1 MKKMKNRR
9 QRANRAAF
17 TVLEVMLVL
26 VIIVVIAGLGI
37 RTLGGSFEKAKVNTA
52 KASLST
58 LSNSVKEY
66 QIEIGN
72 GNLPQSLEA
81 LVSQPSDVEAG
92 AWFAKLDKLPMDPW
106 NKPFEYKVNGSTFEI
121 KSNGPD
127 GVAGT
132 PDDITN

>member
-9 QRANRAAF
+9 QWANRAAF
-17 TVLEVMLVL
+17 TLMEVMLVL

-37 RTLGGSFEKAKVNTA
+37 RTLGGSFEKAKVNAA

-66 QIEIGN
+66 QIEF

-106 NKPFEYKVNGSTFEI
+106 NKPFEYKVTGSTFEI

-132 PDDITN
+132 ADDITN

>member
-9 QRANRAAF
+9 QRLNRAAF
-17 TVLEVMLVL
+17 TLMEVMLVL

-37 RTLGGSFEKAKVNTA
+37 RTMSGTFDRARINAA
-52 KASLST
+52 KANIST
-58 LSNSVKEY
+58 LSNSIKEY

-81 LVSQPSDVEAG
+81 LTTQPSDVEAG
-92 AWFAKLDKLPMDPW
+92 AWSPKLEKLPMDPW
-106 NKPFEYKVNGSTFEI
+106 QKPYEYKVNGGTFVI
-121 KSNGPD
+121 TSNGPD

-132 PDDITN
+132 PDDISL

>member
-1 MKKMKNRR
+1 MKRMKIRR
-9 QRANRAAF
+9 QRLNRAAF
-17 TVLEVMLVL
+17 TLMEVMLVL

-37 RTLGGSFEKAKVNTA
+37 RTLGGSFEKARVNTA

-106 NKPFEYKVNGSTFEI
+106 NKPFEYEVTGTTFKI

-132 PDDITN
+132 ADDISN

>member
-1 MKKMKNRR
+1 MKRMKIRR
-9 QRANRAAF
+9 QRLNRAAF
-17 TVLEVMLVL
+17 TLMEVMLVL

-37 RTLGGSFEKAKVNTA
+37 RTLGGSFEKARVNTA

-66 QIEIGN
+66 QIDIGN

-106 NKPFEYKVNGSTFEI
+106 NKPFEYEVTGTTFKI

-132 PDDITN
+132 ADDISN

>member
-1 MKKMKNRR
+1 MKRMKNRR
-9 QRANRAAF
+9 QRLNRAAF
-17 TVLEVMLVL
+17 TLMEVMLVL

-37 RTLGGSFEKAKVNTA
+37 RTLGGSFQQAKVNTA
-52 KASLST
+52 KASIAT

-106 NKPFEYKVNGSTFEI
+106 NKPFEYEVTGTTFKI
-121 KSNGPD
+121 KSSGPD
-127 GVAGT
+127 SVAGT

>member
-9 QRANRAAF
+9 QRLNRAAF
-17 TVLEVMLVL
+17 TLMEVMLVL

-37 RTLGGSFEKAKVNTA
+37 RTMSGTFDRARINAA
-52 KASLST
+52 KANIST
-58 LSNSVKEY
+58 LSNSIKEY
-66 QIEIGN
+66 QIEI

-92 AWFAKLDKLPMDPW
+92 AWFAKLEKLPMDPW
-106 NKPFEYKVNGSTFEI
+106 LKPFEYKVNGGTFVI
-121 KSNGPD
+121 TSNGPD

-132 PDDITN
+132 PDDISL